1 MFAYRGKGDNR
12 VVVVNCCTLHCVASN
27 VTLSISVTSVIS
39 EWEGG
44 AHEGTR
50 VESNHVLLH
59 STGLVTNITW

>member
-1 MFAYRGKGDNR
+1 MNFTLFATVQYVLTCDN
-12 VVVVNCCTLHCVASN
+12 NCVASN
-27 VTLSISVTSVIS
+27 VTMSVSVTSVIS